1 MFVLIGSNKWIKKSD
16 VKMYQFNCCQWSK
29 EVNTHVMLDL
39 RFCLFFCMSFIFNTE
54 FHVFNILYASKLTK
68 QLLISLCTIAYPLD
82 CDSSAFKMEGEKKE
96 KKQGYHPHL
105 TVMET

>member
-1 MFVLIGSNKWIKKSD
+1 MVKGSKHTCNAGFAFLPVLL
-16 VKMYQFNCCQWSK
+16 
-29 EVNTHVMLDL
+29 HV
-39 RFCLFFCMSFIFNTE
+39 FIFNTE